1 MKKTEGTKKSNM
13 PKSKKTELGK
23 VESKIVKSKN
33 SKTVPTKIDSKKTG
47 SMLDT
52 SITDSEMLAR
62 LSHLLLEAHEYTAKH
77 SSRVVDFA
85 VALAEKAE
93 LEKSLV
99 DKIRVAAEMHDIGKL
114 GIGQD
119 ILNKP
124 SKLTHQE
131 FEKVKK
137 HPEIALKLLKEL
149 SFIIDVVNM
158 VYYHHERIDG
168 KGYPE
173 KLSGDQIPVGAKIVS
188 IADAFDAMTS
198 KRTYAD
204 AMSYKDAIIEL
215 KRCAGTQF
223 DETLVNLF
231 IDVVK
236 DK

>member
-1 MKKTEGTKKSNM
+1 MKKIHQGKKDSS
-13 PKSKKTELGK
+13 SKK
-23 VESKIVKSKN
+23 VESKKVTSKIVEQKKSA
-33 SKTVPTKIDSKKTG
+33 

-62 LSHLLLEAHEYTAKH
+62 LSNLLLQAHEYTAKH

-93 LEKSLV
+93 LEKSEI

-173 KLSGDQIPVGAKIVS
+173 KLSADQIPIGARIVS

-204 AMSYKDAIIEL
+204 AMSYKDAITEL
-215 KRCAGTQF
+215 KRCKGTQF
-223 DETLVNLF
+223 DERLVDLF
-231 IDVVK
+231 IETVK